1 MLMNCLNRYNE
12 LIASP
17 SPAPTKWAVSHTH
30 QECTLH
36 QLSPYIGK
44 LRYGNPT
51 RLFWHGRS
59 QAVRI
64 PDAYRFNG
72 VTEVIIRKVGDAL
85 VLAPVRKT
93 WESYAEEAPAVGE
106 DFYPNGPSWQKSAES
121 CLGA

>member
-1 MLMNCLNRYNE
+1 ME
-12 LIASP
+12 
-17 SPAPTKWAVSHTH
+17 TT
-30 QECTLH
+30 
-36 QLSPYIGK
+36 
-44 LRYGNPT
+44 T

-72 VTEVIIRKVGDAL
+72 VNEVIIRKVGDAL

-106 DFYPNGPSWQKSAES
+106 DFLSERTELAGKR
-121 CLGA
+121 